1 MAVYIGFFLGV
12 IVLFLIWRIFFE
24 SIIMIFKK
32 FCGKYK
38 STFILEEVVADNFY
52 DIVNFKSLRILLEEN
67 TTELGE
73 L

>member
-1 MAVYIGFFLGV
+1 
-12 IVLFLIWRIFFE
+12 
-24 SIIMIFKK
+24 MIFKK
-32 FCGKYK
+32 CCGKYK